1 MNIVLLLVV
10 IGATF
15 ALPQN
20 KINSNLAA
28 SFKKNGVANIFVSM
42 REQTSVPFAS
52 LKSKSYTSRDEQL
65 NTVSQTFMDY
75 AASSQSAVRDLL
87 DSMKVSYTVLW
98 ITNQIY
104 ISDATE
110 QNAKAVTAI
119 ENVREISEDFL
130 LPLDTFESE
139 IEPEVTEESSAWGL
153 DAIEAP
159 AAWELPGK
167 LNLIAIIIKISPN
180 NKFKQLITH
189 ELYLQE
195 GTTEKVPL

>member
-1 MNIVLLLVV
+1 MKIVLLLLV
-10 IGATF
+10 IGAAF

-42 REQTSVPFAS
+42 REQISVPFAS

-75 AASSQSAVRDLL
+75 AASSQKAVRDLL

-104 ISDATE
+104 ISNATE
-110 QNAKAVTAI
+110 QIAKAVAAI

-130 LPLDTFESE
+130 LPLDNFESE
-139 IEPEVTEESSAWGL
+139 IEPEVAEESSAWGL

-167 LNLIAIIIKISPN
+167 LKL
-180 NKFKQLITH
+180 FLTD
-189 ELYLQE
+189 Y
-195 GTTEKVPL
+195 